1 MKSILV
7 TGLCTLHWG
16 RLQYGNIGNYYI
28 VEPLFRQLHKHF
40 PDYKIVT
47 TFQMDEQF
55 IRKEDIEVV
64 PMELYYAWNE
74 DDVPNAY
81 KDVEVAEKRAYHIEC
96 ELTPWVECLLN
107 CEYVINVS
115 GDMWGD
121 NAEHVGHK
129 RFLVDCLKMK
139 AAQILQ
145 KKTILYAVTPGPFSD
160 PLVLDRNVI
169 ESGSLDAGSDIG
181 SAFLIEIGIH
191 SDIHSILVFQL
202 DMGLLGRIH
211 QSHLENRVPYPGHL
225 EIDAD

>member
-28 VEPLFRQLHKHF
+28 VEPLFRQLHEYF
-40 PDYKIVT
+40 PEYKIVT

-55 IRKEDIEVV
+55 SANEDIEVL
-64 PMELYYAWNE
+64 PMELYYAWN
-74 DDVPNAY
+74 DKDVTNAY
-81 KDVEVAEKRAYHIEC
+81 KDVESAEKKIQNIEC
-96 ELTPWVECLLN
+96 ESTPWVEVLLN

-139 AAQILQ
+139 TAQILQ
-145 KKTILYAVTPGPFSD
+145 KKTILYAVTPGPF
-160 PLVLDRNVI
+160 
-169 ESGSLDAGSDIG
+169 
-181 SAFLIEIGIH
+181 
-191 SDIHSILVFQL
+191 
-202 DMGLLGRIH
+202 
-211 QSHLENRVPYPGHL
+211 
-225 EIDAD
+225 